1 MYTYL
6 YQCRNRL
13 IGEVALHDVRAFP
26 KDAKKVA
33 GFQLRRVQR
42 GANPDEFKPMPEIGS
57 GVNEIIVDTADG
69 WFRVMYVPKF
79 EEAVYVLHSF
89 QKKTNKTSQ
98 ADKDIAKRRY
108 KGVLE
113 ERKAK

>member
-1 MYTYL
+1 MPKPIDW
-6 YQCRNRL
+6 R
-13 IGEVALHDVRAFP
+13 GSALSDLQGFP
-26 KDAKKVA
+26 ADAKRLA
-33 GFQLRRVQR
+33 GFQLRKLQLGV
-42 GANPDEFKPMPEIGS
+42 NPDEFKPMPDIGS

-69 WFRVMYVPKF
+69 WYRVMYVAKF

-98 ADKDIAKRRY
+98 PDVDIAKRRY
-108 KGVLE
+108 KSVLQ